1 MITLYIVCKYSHNN
15 SVDILERDS
24 LLLLRKSSSSAKL
37 WHFSEVECL
46 AWGFNCLH
54 DNCWFWMMEISMN
67 IGMLRPIR
75 KTEFISIATN
85 NVQNN
90 YLSLIIILFPPPLK
104 KAYLCKYFE
113 NFIFQGFQDWDCGF
127 WLQLLFIVDNIA
139 RLSSSDGLRRP
150 GRLFLYTEMS
160 VSVWLHGLGVTA

>member
-24 LLLLRKSSSSAKL
+24 LLLLIKSSSSAKL

-90 YLSLIIILFPPPLK
+90 YHTISLSVKKKLIFVKVLWKLYIPR
-104 KAYLCKYFE
+104 
-113 NFIFQGFQDWDCGF
+113 FQDWD
-127 WLQLLFIVDNIA
+127 W
-139 RLSSSDGLRRP
+139 STSDFNFCSLWTTLHVFQVLTDSGDQGDFFCIRKCPSQCDSTGLEWQRK
-150 GRLFLYTEMS
+150 
-160 VSVWLHGLGVTA
+160 

>member
-67 IGMLRPIR
+67 NGMLRPIR

-90 YLSLIIILFPPPLK
+90 YHTISLSVKK
-104 KAYLCKYFE
+104 KAYLCKSPLKTLYSKVPRL
-113 NFIFQGFQDWDCGF
+113 GLVYF
-127 WLQLLFIVDNIA
+127 WLQLLFIVDNIT